1 MKAITTF
8 LLIIGLFWTAFAQPS
23 TTIAPMSQQAFSQ
36 ALADVQE
43 QFSDRDKIKGAE
55 EIIDNNY
62 LLANQLNQLL
72 QALNFEREKER
83 LAQRAYAHVYDQSN
97 FYQVYPVFSFQSTK
111 DRLRAWVNQQPKNEL
126 DTYFR
131 PQPISAANFEQAYQ
145 QLVAADFDTE
155 QLPIARDLVDNNY
168 LYAAQVRD
176 ILSLLD
182 FKTSQDQFA
191 KYAYPKTYDQQNY
204 GMVIEA
210 MTFTSS
216 KRSLS
221 NWLKGQPMIDYANY
235 GYGNTTTTQV
245 WDSPYDDGDNLNTAI
260 RYSDIDRGRRSNF
273 DTNPPRY
280 YNPPTSSIVV
290 SDADF
295 VNIQAQ
301 INQIPVDSD
310 RLLRAKQISDQS
322 NWTSE
327 QVRDL
332 MELLVF
338 DNMRLDFAMY
348 AYGRTLDAQN
358 YYLVK
363 DALSDA
369 NNQQKLVAYIQ
380 STGGSF
386 RNPSSITNTEPNP
399 TYVPTNRPQANNTQT
414 VPTTTGG
421 VTLLSDQDFQAS
433 KKAIEN
439 YSSDSDRLT
448 AAKSVVD
455 EQYIIS
461 NQVAQLVELFIFDDV
476 RLEFAKYA
484 YPKTQDKENY
494 EQVVELMKSE
504 TSQENLRA
512 YINAN

>member
-1 MKAITTF
+1 MKSITTF
-8 LLIIGLFWTAFAQPS
+8 LFIVGLFWTALAQPS
-23 TTIAPMSQQAFSQ
+23 VTIAPMSQEAFSQ
-36 ALADVQE
+36 AMRQLEELFSEKDKAKLAE
-43 QFSDRDKIKGAE
+43 G
-55 EIIDNNY
+55 IIDNNY

-72 QALNFEREKER
+72 EEINFEREKER
-83 LAQRAYAHVYDQSN
+83 LAQRAYAKVYDQSN
-97 FYQVYPVFSFQSTK
+97 FYQVYPVFAFQSTK
-111 DRLRAWVNQQPKNEL
+111 DRLRTWVKEQPRNEL
-126 DTYFR
+126 DAYFR
-131 PQPISAANFEQAYQ
+131 PEPISAANFEQAYE
-145 QLVAADFDTE
+145 QLEEADFDTE
-155 QLPIARDLVDNNY
+155 QLPIAMDLVDNHY

-176 ILSLLD
+176 IILLLD
-182 FKTSQDQFA
+182 FKTSEDKFA

-204 GMVIEA
+204 TLVMEA

-221 NWLKGQPMIDYANY
+221 NWLKGQPMINYANY

-245 WDSPYDDGDNLNTAI
+245 WGSPYDDGDNLNTAI
-260 RYSDIDRGRRSNF
+260 RYSDVDRGQRSNF
-273 DTNPPRY
+273 DTNPTKHY
-280 YNPPTSSIVV
+280 DNPTSPVV
-290 SDADF
+290 ISDADF

-322 NWTSE
+322 SWTSE

-369 NNQQKLVAYIQ
+369 NNQQQLVAYIQ
-380 STGGSF
+380 SVGGTL
-386 RNPSSITNTEPNP
+386 RNPASVTNTEPNP
-399 TYVPTNRPQANNTQT
+399 TYVPTNRPQANSTQT

-421 VTLLSDQDFQAS
+421 VTILSDQDFQAS

-448 AAKSVVD
+448 AAKSVVE

-494 EQVVELMKSE
+494 EQVVELMQNE
-504 TSQENLRA
+504 TSKANLRA
-512 YINAN
+512 YIKEN